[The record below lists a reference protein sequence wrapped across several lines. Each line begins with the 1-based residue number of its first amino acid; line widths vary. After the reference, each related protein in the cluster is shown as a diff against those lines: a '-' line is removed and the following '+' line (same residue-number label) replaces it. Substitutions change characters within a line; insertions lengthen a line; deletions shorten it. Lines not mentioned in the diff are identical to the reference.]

1 MAELTD
7 PTEPMDTPSWSRK
20 NKPRRRVLVVGFG
33 SLLEQGVQSLLAQE
47 PEVQVWEVKYTD
59 EVAFLLDV
67 VQTRPDVI
75 LFHETGALDSDRIFD
90 LLRAI
95 PTRETLR
102 VIILRSSSPV
112 IDVYEKRTIAATGA
126 RHFLSLVL
134 NNDHAGAQ

>member
-33 SLLEQGVQSLLAQE
+33 SLLEQGVQSLLAKE

-59 EVAFLLDV
+59 DVAFVLDV
-67 VQTRPDVI
+67 LQTRPDVI

-90 LLRAI
+90 LLRAV
-95 PTRETLR
+95 PTLETLR
-102 VIILRSSSPV
+102 VIILRSSNSD
-112 IDVYEKRTIAATGA
+112 IDLYEKRRVTATGG
-126 RHFLSLVL
+126 RHLLNLVL
-134 NNDHAGAQ
+134 SDGGAEG